1 MILVI
6 DNYDSFV
13 YNLARYFQQLGQ
25 ATQVVRNDAIDPAGV
40 RALAPAAMVLSP
52 GPCTPRESGRLLDVI
67 GQLWTDIPMLGV
79 CLGHQAIGM
88 ALGGTISRAPL
99 PMHGRTSRVTHD
111 GTGLFAGLSNR
122 LTVGRYHSLMLDE
135 AALPDELTVTARA
148 DDGVIMAVAHRRRP
162 VVGVQFHPESI
173 LTEAGYRILANFLAL
188 AGIPWDGQVPSF
200 DEELTVPR
208 HRPTVL
214 PRTPV
219 TF

>member
-25 ATQVVRNDAIDPAGV
+25 ATRVVRNDAIDLAGV
-40 RALAPAAMVLSP
+40 RALAPAAVVLSP

-67 GQLWTDIPMLGV
+67 GQLWAEIPMLGV

-88 ALGGTISRAPL
+88 ALGGAISRAPL

-111 GTGLFAGLSNR
+111 GIGLFSGLSNP

-135 AALPDELTVTARA
+135 VTLPNELAVTARA
-148 DDGVIMAVAHRRRP
+148 DDGVVMAIAHRRVP

-173 LTEAGYRILANFLAL
+173 LTEAGYTILANFLTL
-188 AGIPWDGQVPSF
+188 AGIRGDGQIPSF
-200 DEELTVPR
+200 QEELTVPD
-208 HRPTVL
+208 HRPTPL